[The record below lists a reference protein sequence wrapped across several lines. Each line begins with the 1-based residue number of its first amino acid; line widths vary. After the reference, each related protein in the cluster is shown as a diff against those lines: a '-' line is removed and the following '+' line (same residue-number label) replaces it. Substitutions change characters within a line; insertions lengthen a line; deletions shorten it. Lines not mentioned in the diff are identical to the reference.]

1 MPEKIEGKAIPLPLD
16 NVDTDQIIPAQF
28 LRLLNKEG
36 LGRYLFYRWRYDEKE
51 RPKGDFVL
59 NDPRFKDGTVLVSK
73 KNFGIGSSRE
83 NAVWALT
90 DYGIKAVLAESF
102 GDIFYGNSIKNGLA
116 CIKLPESVLNDI
128 IEKAKEG
135 KLTVTVDLLNK
146 KVVYAGKEVSFEIE
160 EYARRRLIS
169 GESEIDYT
177 LSHYSKKIEE
187 YERNMKSFI
196 KTNFNE
202 PLKKLIEG

>member
-1 MPEKIEGKAIPLPLD
+1 MPEKIEGKAVPLPLD

-51 RPKGDFVL
+51 RPKSDFVL
-59 NDPRFKDGTVLVSK
+59 NDPRFRDGTVLVSK

-116 CIKLPESVLNDI
+116 CIKLPESVLDDI
-128 IEKAKEG
+128 TEKAKDG

-160 EYARRRLIS
+160 EYARRRLMS

-196 KTNFNE
+196 KTNLSE